1 MAMIGGTDVDTK
13 VKHLAQEIRTLTNDE
28 RDELATEALPLLLQ
42 TKSGL
47 IGIDNTLQT
56 LSDEELIALVED
68 ARIKNR
74 NIPEPT
80 LTMVIGDALRAARS
94 ARRS

>member
-13 VKHLAQEIRTLTNDE
+13 VKHLAQEIRTLTNEE

>member
-1 MAMIGGTDVDTK
+1 MIGGTDVDTK

>member
-1 MAMIGGTDVDTK
+1 MIGGTDVDTK
-13 VKHLAQEIRTLTNDE
+13 VKHLAQEIRTLTNEE

-74 NIPEPT
+74 DIPEPT